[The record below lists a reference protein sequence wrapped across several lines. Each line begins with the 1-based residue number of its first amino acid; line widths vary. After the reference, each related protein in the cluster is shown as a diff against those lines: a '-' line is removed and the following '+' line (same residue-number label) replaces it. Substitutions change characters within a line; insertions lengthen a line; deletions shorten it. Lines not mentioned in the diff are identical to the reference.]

1 MTSMLLAE
9 ATSLEEAFRGR
20 RSGDAGLVSRILQH
34 EAFTSL
40 GRGTTQPISSGS
52 AHQEDPSS
60 TMSPMSSRTQQR
72 MASLM
77 RTMSQEPGNI

>member
-1 MTSMLLAE
+1 MLLAE

-20 RSGDAGLVSRILQH
+20 RSGDTGLVSRILQH

-40 GRGTTQPISSGS
+40 GRGTTQPISSGG
-52 AHQEDPSS
+52 AHQANQEDPSS